1 MAFGGGAFTAQNKT
15 LPGAYI
21 NFVSAANASSA
32 LSDRGI
38 ATIALPLNWGV
49 DDKVFTVTA
58 SDFKKNSNTIFGYS
72 VDADE
77 LKPVREIFKNA
88 ITLHCFRLN
97 GGGKQAEC
105 TFAKAKY
112 TGTRGNDI
120 AIVIEKN
127 VDEQSKFDVKTV
139 FDNKTVDTQIVA
151 KASELVDN
159 DFVTFISSANL
170 IVTAKTALTGGTNG
184 TADGESHQKYLDKIE
199 RYSFNAMGV
208 ATEDDSTKELYISFC
223 KRLRDEVGKKFQLV
237 VYNKKADYEGVVN
250 LKNDVTD
257 GATKADLVY
266 WVTGL
271 IAGVAVNKSCTNTKY
286 DGEYTVNVDYT
297 QAQLEQ
303 AIKDGEFTLQQSDD
317 NICVLSDI
325 NSLVTVTV
333 AKGDDF
339 KSNQTIRVLD
349 QIANDIAVMFNT
361 RYLGII
367 PNDRGGRNSLWKDI
381 VKHHKELEQIRAIE
395 DFNSDTVIVEQGDTK
410 KSVVVTE
417 AVTPVNAMEQ
427 LYMTV
432 TVQ

>member
-1 MAFGGGAFTAQNKT
+1 MC
-15 LPGAYI
+15 I
-21 NFVSAANASSA
+21 
-32 LSDRGI
+32 R
-38 ATIALPLNWGV
+38 
-49 DDKVFTVTA
+49 
-58 SDFKKNSNTIFGYS
+58 
-72 VDADE
+72 
-77 LKPVREIFKNA
+77 
-88 ITLHCFRLN
+88 
-97 GGGKQAEC
+97 
-105 TFAKAKY
+105 
-112 TGTRGNDI
+112 
-120 AIVIEKN
+120 
-127 VDEQSKFDVKTV
+127 
-139 FDNKTVDTQIVA
+139 
-151 KASELVDN
+151 
-159 DFVTFISSANL
+159 
-170 IVTAKTALTGGTNG
+170 
-184 TADGESHQKYLDKIE
+184 
-199 RYSFNAMGV
+199 
-208 ATEDDSTKELYISFC
+208 DS
-223 KRLRDEVGKKFQLV
+223 
-237 VYNKKADYEGVVN
+237 KKADYEGVVN

-257 GATKADLVY
+257 GATKADLVF

-325 NSLVTVTV
+325 NSLVTVTI